1 MAAPCFWWKK
11 NLGGNEEKKIPS
23 SLRCIFSSK
32 KPALLGCPVGS

>member
-11 NLGGNEEKKIPS
+11 ILGGNEEKKIPS